1 MVRYLLVSE
10 QSRKAKAVRQA
21 YEHLRN
27 RIDKQ
32 QWNTD
37 IQLESVQGLEGIPVP
52 TSEKHRVLN
61 LKVQDEHLS
70 PYIQTDLNLFQ
81 MHMLNDGVD
90 MTIYRASRGWL
101 VIYEGVMDGPQPFGN
116 LGYDTR

>member
-1 MVRYLLVSE
+1 MRYLLVSE
-10 QSRKAKAVRQA
+10 QSRKAKAVRQT

-27 RIDKQ
+27 RVEKQ
-32 QWNTD
+32 IWSTE
-37 IQLESVQGLEGIPVP
+37 IQLEAVQGHEGVPVP
-52 TSEKHRVLN
+52 RNEKHRILN

-81 MHMLNDGVD
+81 MHMLDDGVN
-90 MTIYRASRGWL
+90 MTVYRAPHGWL
-101 VIYEGVMDGPQPFGN
+101 VVYEGVIDGPQPFGN